1 MEKRSAGGPRKDVG
15 RRKTLKLFGR
25 RNSRKGAGKEEK
37 IRRTSAEARRWAEI
51 SEKRQQKLLKM
62 SNCSLEDVG
71 GKTLVGRHFDKT
83 MISKTKLEGGQRESS
98 KRRR

>member
-51 SEKRQQKLLKM
+51 SERRQQNFLKM
-62 SNCSLEDVG
+62 SKCSLEDVG
-71 GKTLVGRHFDKT
+71 RW
-83 MISKTKLEGGQRESS
+83 KTKKFVRMQMQQHILY
-98 KRRR
+98 

>member
-37 IRRTSAEARRWAEI
+37 IRRTSAEARRWAEM
-51 SEKRQQKLLKM
+51 SESRQSERRQQIFLKM
-62 SNCSLEDVG
+62 SKCSLEDVG
-71 GKTLVGRHFDKT
+71 RW
-83 MISKTKLEGGQRESS
+83 KTKKFVGMQVQLHILY
-98 KRRR
+98 